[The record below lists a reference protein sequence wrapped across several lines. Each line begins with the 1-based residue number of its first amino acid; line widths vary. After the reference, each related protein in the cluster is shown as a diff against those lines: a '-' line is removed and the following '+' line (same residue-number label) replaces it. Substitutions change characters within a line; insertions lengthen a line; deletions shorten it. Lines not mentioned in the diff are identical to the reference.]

1 MKNAHT
7 SESEIEKEVS
17 LFIMEQKPPKN
28 VLVSKTGMLYEPCN
42 YVYFLPA
49 QQLEDELARF
59 LKMKT
64 GRDLTILL
72 EANEYGYVSLDIKEL
87 GDIIRVNNE
96 KMSVLEYLDS
106 YHDLPYFD
114 DSVQAARDIISIFF
128 DIHVNDILHFQY
140 FEDYDNPVNSKVRLS
155 ISTGAFDVNQTNE
168 TIGGSR
174 VSYRAVDNMLYF
186 LMKAAQEEIDLS
198 LTYPQCTHFEDVVYG
213 SLGEWAEDVE
223 KLACNG
229 DPAFSTFEDLIRN
242 ELIEGSYLDEG
253 AQKFIDQISRMFKSG
268 VVENPNEL
276 VFFRLFERLVLEAE
290 SIRNERE
297 KQ

>member
-1 MKNAHT
+1 MKNAYT
-7 SESEIEKEVS
+7 SEIKKEVS
-17 LFIMEQKPPKN
+17 PFIMEQKPAKN

-42 YVYFLPA
+42 YVYYLPA

-96 KMSVLEYLDS
+96 KMSVREYLES
-106 YHDLPYFD
+106 YHDLSLF
-114 DSVQAARDIISIFF
+114 DSVQAARDIIALYFNLY
-128 DIHVNDILHFQY
+128 VNDIAHLQY
-140 FEDYDNPVNSKVRLS
+140 FEDYDNPANSKVRLS
-155 ISTGAFDVNQTNE
+155 ISAGAFEVNQPNE

-174 VSYRAVDNMLYF
+174 VSYRAVSNMLYF

-198 LTYPQCTHFEDVVYG
+198 LTYPQCSHFEDVMYG
-213 SLGEWAEDVE
+213 SLVEWAEEVE

-229 DPAFSTFEDLIRN
+229 DPAFRTFVDLIRN
-242 ELIEGSYLDEG
+242 ELVEGFYLNEG
-253 AQKFIDQISRMFKSG
+253 AQKFIEQISRMFKA
-268 VVENPNEL
+268 VVENPKEL
-276 VFFRLFERLVLEAE
+276 VFFKLFERLVSEAE
-290 SIRNERE
+290 STRNERE